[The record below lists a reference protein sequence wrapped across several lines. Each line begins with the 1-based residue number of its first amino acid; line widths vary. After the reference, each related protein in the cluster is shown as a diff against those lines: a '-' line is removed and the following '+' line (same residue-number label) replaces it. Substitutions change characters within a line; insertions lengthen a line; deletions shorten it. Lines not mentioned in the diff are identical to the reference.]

1 MLLFK
6 VKKNKA
12 ISVKGN
18 DKDTPT
24 KGETLTEYREEHK

>member
-1 MLLFK
+1 MFLFK
-6 VKKNKA
+6 LKKSKA

-24 KGETLTEYREEHK
+24 KGETLPEYREEHK